1 MGRLFGGKPRRPEF
15 VAPPAEYVMP
25 RAQSREAHDQ
35 ADAIE
40 DADRQLLALKHIP
53 PAQRLASW
61 HRQADRVLDLR
72 LAIRPP
78 RVTQPADVPV
88 IPGRTS

>member
-1 MGRLFGGKPRRPEF
+1 MGRLFGGKPSRPEF
-15 VAPPAEYVMP
+15 VAPPVEYVMP
-25 RAQSREAHDQ
+25 RAQSRDQ

-53 PAQRLASW
+53 RAQRLASW

-88 IPGRTS
+88 SPGRMS